1 MFGGIKVKLAN
12 SSGINLEKEDES
24 DADRR
29 ADTERLEPG
38 HDDGVDDDDDGDDD
52 DFKEDRVYFTLF
64 DPSELFDSS
73 SEPSSGLFGSPLSTS
88 FTFRLFRGRPF
99 SFGAA
104 RNCAF
109 FEYIL

>member
-1 MFGGIKVKLAN
+1 MFFWLRIANKSFRLFGTGGWIAC
-12 SSGINLEKEDES
+12 
-24 DADRR
+24 DR
-29 ADTERLEPG
+29 D
-38 HDDGVDDDDDGDDD
+38 DDDDDGDDGD
-52 DFKEDRVYFTLF
+52 DGDDDGDDDDDNFKEDSVYFTLF

-104 RNCAF
+104 RNL
-109 FEYIL
+109 ILCFL